1 MKKKNKRNLKVD
13 EKNWRKKKQTLTDK
27 SKIDSGFCINWLVI
41 LLSALLFKRRRKRF
55 LTKMKLTTVTTVQRR
70 SLKPIMDKLV
80 MVVKI

>member
-1 MKKKNKRNLKVD
+1 MKKNEKNKRNLKVD

-55 LTKMKLTTVTTVQRR
+55 LTKMKLTTVTTVEKR
-70 SLKPIMDKLV
+70 SLKPIM
-80 MVVKI
+80 IN